1 MELRLY
7 HAPDENDNVSL
18 ALQFEEDRLSYFD
31 REGNLVFKA
40 EYSSINEIRLE
51 RYDFN
56 LRITVGPLEVN
67 VELIDLEYLDDMFD
81 RIAAFLE
88 AHASDKCRFDDCY

>member
-67 VELIDLEYLDDMFD
+67 VELIDLDYLDEMFD
-81 RIAAFLE
+81 RIATFLE
-88 AHASDKCRFDDCY
+88 SYASDKCQFQDCY